1 MIIADLSPCIFATAR
16 TLYDAGMATHQQLVW
31 NAGMAQNLSDVIYA
45 DVAEQLVRSGIF
57 VPEDK
62 KPVLGEDFSRLV
74 DYNNVLGAYLLAD
87 KPADS
92 SFEEAMFVWASRLNP
107 FRQNILAKEEYSNK
121 YAFSGD
127 YAVLGAGAYL
137 RENLALEMPDSVRAG
152 LAERLKTAAEIKLEC
167 RLGREQQTLA
177 MLAENADVVIEAY
190 KRILRFRD
198 DFRAQIRFVA
208 EAQRK
213 TSAVKRTML
222 YFLDAPIAKH
232 LKV

>member
-1 MIIADLSPCIFATAR
+1 MTIADLSPCIFATAR
-16 TLYDAGMATHQQLVW
+16 TLRDAGIATYPQLVW
-31 NAGMAQNLSDVIYA
+31 NAGMAQNLSDVINTS
-45 DVAEQLVRSGIF
+45 VAEQLISHGIF

-87 KPADS
+87 KTVDS
-92 SFEEAMFVWASRLNP
+92 ELENAMLAWASRLNP
-107 FRQNILAKEEYSNK
+107 FRRNILAKEEYSNK

-127 YAVLGAGAYL
+127 YAVLGAGAYI
-137 RENLALEMPDSVRAG
+137 RENLALEMPDSARAE
-152 LAERLKTAAEIKLEC
+152 LAERLKTAAEIKLEY

-177 MLAENADVVIEAY
+177 RLAENADVVIEAY

-198 DFRAQIRFVA
+198 DFRWQIRFVA

-213 TSAVKRTML
+213 TSTVKRTML
-222 YFLDAPIAKH
+222 YFLDAPITKH